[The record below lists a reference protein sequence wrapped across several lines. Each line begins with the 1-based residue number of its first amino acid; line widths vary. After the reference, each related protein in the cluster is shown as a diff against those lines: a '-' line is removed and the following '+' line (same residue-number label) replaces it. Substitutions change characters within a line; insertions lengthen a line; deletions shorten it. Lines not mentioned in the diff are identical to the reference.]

1 MKVAGTGTSQPTTPP
16 NTRQKHLRTE
26 VEGAQEVRESG
37 REKEVKFDES
47 DLKSLS
53 DFTQLVVSHPDVS
66 ATASEDAIQLFVYVD
81 SLFNLRYSGEGERV
95 LCEIVN
101 GASDDVSKIFIY
113 TDYYLKNNWIDRE
126 IDLLKRDLK
135 QRYKSITLKMKNQ

>member
-1 MKVAGTGTSQPTTPP
+1 M
-16 NTRQKHLRTE
+16 
-26 VEGAQEVRESG
+26 
-37 REKEVKFDES
+37 
-47 DLKSLS
+47 
-53 DFTQLVVSHPDVS
+53 S

-126 IDLLKRDLK
+126 IDLLKRDLEAK
-135 QRYKSITLKMKNQ
+135 IQKYNIKDEESIEKYKNSISDFFGEKFLEVE